1 MSVPAQFSHQVTR
14 LQFPKDVHFGDDIS
28 IWIAKVGDVALGNM
42 YLRVDW
48 PVACPVDD
56 SAGTRMIEFV
66 ELRYENDLLE
76 RHYGESLEIMNDL
89 SVPAGK
95 QQVLTTLLGKGLT
108 SNLAAYYIRM
118 PFKLNLPLCALKK
131 APVFRVK
138 FLPSQEFST
147 LNWTL
152 PINVN
157 LFVDYVYV
165 TKAERDYFKT
175 AKIDYLTRTIQRLQ
189 FTVGAG
195 VTDEVVVSEFTRP
208 VKELYWVIQTDGSA
222 AYDYLNEGSEQLVSL
237 RLQFNGTDII
247 LPEIGT
253 PLFLRTIQGL
263 ESHTRVPD
271 RFFYMYPFALDPEH
285 PDQPTGSVNM
295 STMTRQIHTFKL
307 SPCAYSRQ
315 IRIFA
320 VTHNVVRIADGAATS
335 LFDNVQEGGTETTST
350 QKTYN
355 PIYPGL
361 YYFDT
366 FTFTTLG
373 TSGRLGPVSTSEY
386 MNPPWN
392 PEQFSIVDG
401 QQYWTVP
408 ASGIYRIEAAGAYG
422 ATPGRVVSGDVIL
435 YEGQIL
441 QILVGQQPTPLTAI
455 TADNITVGGGGGTFI
470 TTNGI
475 PLIVASGGDGGSYSN
490 DLTSSPGSFLPS
502 GDGNGIVGA
511 GYYTDGS
518 QSNPFFNF
526 LTPKAL
532 VNGGFGMNY
541 QYGQIGVPEE
551 GGFGGGQSPFGLLT
565 SLVSIV
571 GDGMTPYYTVTTGV
585 PHGYPA
591 NYVVNISGTV
601 SFDGMHFITT
611 TGLDTFVF
619 EAVGV
624 FPNEATGFVSGTS
637 YGISGGGGYTG
648 SPGDGTSGA
657 TCYADSSV
665 MNFTDLNANG
675 DASGYVTITFYT
687 IPPPPPPPGS
697 VTGLTASNPTYS
709 TVDLEW
715 TGATGA
721 TSYSIVSTP
730 GTTTQTTSG
739 TSYTFTGLSPDTSYT
754 FTVTSVGPSGTGGS
768 RTSGPISTVLPLP
781 EAVTNFVASNPQDTT
796 VDLTW
801 DPALYASSYSISTS
815 PSSGTMMTSD
825 TFITFMELTPDTEY
839 TFTITPSNVTGNG
852 PPTTSDPISTLLPF
866 PGNATAVY
874 STPVSVTTTTI
885 ELSWPDYTP
894 SYAASYNVYCH
905 DPITNEVLYVQ
916 SCSLTPPYTFTGL
929 QTNYAYSFNLASVN
943 ARGEGTPSAVSEYMY
958 TVPTVTGVSVSNP
971 TETTVDITWD
981 AITTNLSPGDFNRVI
996 TSTPETTTQNSSG
1009 TPPYT
1014 FTGLTPDT
1022 SYTFTV
1028 TPQVAYNFLD
1038 GDPVTSDPISTL
1050 PPLP

>member
-1 MSVPAQFSHQVTR
+1 MSGPPAQFSHQVTR

-48 PVACPVDD
+48 PDVASPVDD

-76 RHYGESLEIMNDL
+76 RHYGESLELMNDL
-89 SVPAGK
+89 SVTTGK
-95 QQVLTTLLGKGLT
+95 QPVLTTLLGKGIT
-108 SNLAAYYIRM
+108 SNLESYYIRM

-138 FLPSQEFST
+138 FRPSQEFST

-175 AKIDYLTRTIQRLQ
+175 AKIDYLTHTIQRLQ

-295 STMTRQIHTFKL
+295 SAMTRQIHTFKL
-307 SPCAYSRQ
+307 TPCEYSRQ
-315 IRIFA
+315 IRIYA
-320 VTHNVVRIADGAATS
+320 LTHNVVRIADGAATS
-335 LFDNVQEGGTETTST
+335 LFDNVQEGGTETTNT

-366 FTFTTLG
+366 FTFTTLE
-373 TSGRLGPVSTSEY
+373 TSGRRGPDSTSEY
-386 MNPPWN
+386 INPPWN
-392 PEQFSIVDG
+392 PGQFSIVDG

-408 ASGIYRIEAAGAYG
+408 ASGTYRIEAAGAYG
-422 ATPGRVVSGDVIL
+422 AMPGRVVSGDVNL

-455 TADNITVGGGGGTFI
+455 TEDNITVGGGGGTFI
-470 TTNGI
+470 TTNGS

-511 GYYTDGS
+511 GYYTNGS
-518 QSNPFFNF
+518 GSDPFFEF
-526 LTPKAL
+526 LTPKAY
-532 VNGGFGMNY
+532 VNGGFGNNY
-541 QYGQIGVPEE
+541 QYGQIDVPEE

-565 SLVSIV
+565 SIATID
-571 GDGMTPYYTVTTGV
+571 GDGSAVYVTTTV
-585 PHGYPA
+585 PHGYPY
-591 NYVVNISGTV
+591 NYVVV
-601 SFDGMHFITT
+601 ITDT
-611 TGLDTFVF
+611 TLFNGVWGIVVTGLDSFAFVSDV
-619 EAVGV
+619 VGS
-624 FPNEATGFVSGTS
+624 ETTGFVSGTS

-648 SPGDGTSGA
+648 SPGDGSSGA
-657 TCYADSSV
+657 TCYADPSV
-665 MNFTDLNANG
+665 MNFTDFGAIG

-687 IPPPPPPPGS
+687 
-697 VTGLTASNPTYS
+697 TA
-709 TVDLEW
+709 
-715 TGATGA
+715 
-721 TSYSIVSTP
+721 
-730 GTTTQTTSG
+730 
-739 TSYTFTGLSPDTSYT
+739 
-754 FTVTSVGPSGTGGS
+754 
-768 RTSGPISTVLPLP
+768 
-781 EAVTNFVASNPQDTT
+781 
-796 VDLTW
+796 
-801 DPALYASSYSISTS
+801 
-815 PSSGTMMTSD
+815 
-825 TFITFMELTPDTEY
+825 
-839 TFTITPSNVTGNG
+839 
-852 PPTTSDPISTLLPF
+852 PPTP
-866 PGNATAVY
+866 
-874 STPVSVTTTTI
+874 
-885 ELSWPDYTP
+885 
-894 SYAASYNVYCH
+894 
-905 DPITNEVLYVQ
+905 
-916 SCSLTPPYTFTGL
+916 
-929 QTNYAYSFNLASVN
+929 
-943 ARGEGTPSAVSEYMY
+943 
-958 TVPTVTGVSVSNP
+958 
-971 TETTVDITWD
+971 
-981 AITTNLSPGDFNRVI
+981 
-996 TSTPETTTQNSSG
+996 
-1009 TPPYT
+1009 
-1014 FTGLTPDT
+1014 
-1022 SYTFTV
+1022 
-1028 TPQVAYNFLD
+1028 
-1038 GDPVTSDPISTL
+1038 
-1050 PPLP
+1050 